1 MDNNVIILSAE
12 SYADLL
18 IQVQKWVESD
28 GADVSIQNWSFL
40 SDRYSKRTYW
50 MCVYQFQSTSYELG

>member
-18 IQVQKWVESD
+18 IQVQKWVECD

-50 MCVYQFQSTSYELG
+50 MCIYQFQSTSYELG

>member
-28 GADVSIQNWSFL
+28 GADVAIQNWSFL

-50 MCVYQFQSTSYELG
+50 MCVYRFKSTSYELG

>member
-40 SDRYSKRTYW
+40 SDRYFKRTYW
-50 MCVYQFQSTSYELG
+50 MCVYQFKNTSYELG

>member
-1 MDNNVIILSAE
+1 MNNVVILSSE
-12 SYADLL
+12 SYSDLL

-50 MCVYQFQSTSYELG
+50 MCIYQFQSTSYELG

>member
-50 MCVYQFQSTSYELG
+50 MCIYQFQSTSYELG